1 MEHESVL
8 LPETIEL
15 LDVKPEGIY
24 VDATLG
30 RGGHTR
36 ALAEKLTTGHLYS
49 FDKDAEAIAESQENL
64 ADLADRITLIHADFR
79 DLRQELEA
87 RGVAA
92 VDGVMMD
99 LGVSSPQFDDPER
112 GFSYRF
118 DARLDMRMDQEQKLT
133 AYDVINTYGEGEL
146 ASVFRRYGEERY
158 AGPIARAIVRQREKA
173 PVETTFQLVEL
184 IRSALPAKVLNK
196 KGHPAKQV
204 FQALRIEVNDE
215 LGALEEGLRQACSIL
230 KPGGRCA
237 VITFHSLEDRIV
249 KTIFKE
255 LTTAPFVEP
264 RLPVKA
270 SQMEQASFTAVT
282 RKPVTAGNEELARNR
297 RAHSAKLRAVERIR

>member
-87 RGVAA
+87 RGIEA

-158 AGPIARAIVRQREKA
+158 AGPIARTIVRQREKA

-215 LGALEEGLRQACSIL
+215 LGALEEGLQQACSIL

-282 RKPVTAGNEELARNR
+282 RKPVTAGSEELARNR

>member
-8 LPETIEL
+8 LPETIDL
-15 LDVKPEGIY
+15 LAVKPEGIY

-36 ALAEKLTTGHLYS
+36 ALAERLTTGRLYS

-64 ADLADRITLIHADFR
+64 ADLADRVTLIHADFR
-79 DLRQELEA
+79 DLRRELA
-87 RGVAA
+87 NRGVEA

-133 AYDVINTYGEGEL
+133 AYDVINTYGEAEL
-146 ASVFRRYGEERY
+146 ASVFHRYGEERY
-158 AGPIARAIVRQREKA
+158 AGPIARMIVRQREKA
-173 PVETTFQLVEL
+173 PVETTFQLVDI
-184 IRSALPAKVLNK
+184 IRSALPAKVLNR

-215 LGALEEGLRQACSIL
+215 LGALEEGLQQACDLL

-270 SQMEQASFTAVT
+270 SQMEQASFTPVT
-282 RKPVTAGNEELARNR
+282 RKPVTAGDEELARNR

>member
-8 LPETIEL
+8 LPETIDL
-15 LDVKPEGIY
+15 LDIKPEGIY

-36 ALAEKLTTGHLYS
+36 ALAERLTTGHLYS

-79 DLRQELEA
+79 DLRQELA
-87 RGVAA
+87 DRGVKA

-133 AYDVINTYGEGEL
+133 AYDVINTYGEAEL
-146 ASVFRRYGEERY
+146 TSVFRRYGEERY
-158 AGPIARAIVRQREKA
+158 AGPIARMIVRQRETV
-173 PVETTFQLVEL
+173 PVETTLQLVEI
-184 IRSALPAKVLNK
+184 IRSALPAKVLNR

-215 LGALEEGLRQACSIL
+215 LGALEEGLQQACDLL

-270 SQMEQASFTAVT
+270 SQMEQASFIPVT
-282 RKPVTAGNEELARNR
+282 RKPVTAGSEELTRNR